1 MSAIFINIKLSTNVL
16 RKMSNVFSKPEF
28 IDGLMVVSTNTETL
42 DASNVKEFKEELLNI
57 LHLHIDKDLVLNL
70 SNIKFIDSSGLGTLI
85 SVLRVMTVRRREL
98 YLSNLTAPVKALF
111 ELMRMHKVFELVH
124 DVKEISTR
132 RPQVNP

>member
-1 MSAIFINIKLSTNVL
+1 
-16 RKMSNVFSKPEF
+16 MSNVFSKPEF